1 MQTAA
6 AGAAAVSF
14 YFYGQSLKNTDE
26 ALRRQ
31 SSWENGEAR
40 GKTARP
46 GGDKAQRKTAR
57 SGGDKAREKACCDMK
72 VMSWSKDMTAEKEKK
87 FVVGLRQTSK
97 LLERGELEE
106 VLIAADAD
114 LFATKAVLAEAE
126 ARGVKVTRVK
136 SKRVLGRELGIDISA
151 AVAGRIRS

>member
-40 GKTARP
+40 G
-46 GGDKAQRKTAR
+46 KTAR

>member
-1 MQTAA
+1 MEKRRDPAKTKP
-6 AGAAAVSF
+6 GGKERVPRE
-14 YFYGQSLKNTDE
+14 KDE
-26 ALRRQ
+26 SR
-31 SSWENGEAR
+31 GER
-40 GKTARP
+40 TRLEGKERVPMKTARL
-46 GGDKAQRKTAR
+46 GRDE
-57 SGGDKAREKACCDMK
+57 AREKACCDMK

-136 SKRVLGRELGIDISA
+136 SKRVLGRELGIDSSA